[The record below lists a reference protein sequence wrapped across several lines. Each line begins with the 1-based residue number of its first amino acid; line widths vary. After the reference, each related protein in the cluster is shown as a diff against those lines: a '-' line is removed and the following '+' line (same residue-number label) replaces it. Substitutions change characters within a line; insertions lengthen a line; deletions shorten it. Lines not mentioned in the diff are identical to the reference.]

1 MQPIPSHPKPT
12 RNFSNIFGLSTS
24 ATPAT
29 LTGRVTRKGIQIQ
42 GEKYYDATTDIV
54 AAADSAG
61 FGGLEIIGLISGED
75 LQFSAGT
82 DSFFTM
88 VADPAD
94 TYTSFNM
101 NNISLTTG
109 TGSGGVAGDPNNY
122 NVTSTLF
129 RIKPRPLKVKLTK
142 QYDTNATF
150 GSDDT
155 VFFEY
160 PTMSSPPTNAAT
172 RTGVFN
178 ETLALSGTGT
188 ISGGAT
194 DVGTGYVVTGMS
206 LSDGFGAASNY
217 SINGDIEADITQKVV
232 NLSGQRASN
241 GSTSVAGSIMTVDT
255 GTSQTLTASGS
266 GTATQSAPGVGIT
279 VNATTPGINLV
290 NGTGVASNYT
300 LTGGTHTVDI
310 TATSAYIT
318 GTKVYDASTAISASI
333 LSLIDPSDPSANVTI
348 SGSATA
354 SSANVGN
361 SVSITNANIGS
372 LALGGADAGNYD
384 INTIAINGLLNV
396 AITPKTVNL
405 SGTRLYDGTVDA
417 ANSDLS
423 VASGTVG
430 TETLTLSGTGTLN
443 AGGAGSRIISNTGSL
458 ALGNGTNGG
467 IGSNYT
473 LDDGTHSMTIN
484 PLPLTISGTKIYDG
498 DNEVHSNTPEAQIQN
513 IIPGENVLF
522 SGFARSD
529 SEDVGTNINIGTIN
543 TWALTDQTHAAS
555 NYTFTGGNLTI
566 DITQREIKLTGTKTY
581 DGNTDAVGSSIT
593 RMQAQGTY
601 SAPGSSS
608 NSSLLIQAW
617 FLEV

>member
-1 MQPIPSHPKPT
+1 MNQGNQTVTASAAYSITSKTHT
-12 RNFSNIFGLSTS
+12 NFSNIFGLSTS
-24 ATPAT
+24 AAAAT
-29 LTGRVTRKGIQIQ
+29 LTGRISRKNIQIQ
-42 GEKYYDATTDIV
+42 GEKYYDATTNIV

-61 FGGLEIIGLISGED
+61 FGGLEVVGLVSGED
-75 LQFSAGT
+75 LQFTAGT

-88 VADPAD
+88 VADPGN
-94 TYTSFNM
+94 TYTTFTM
-101 NNISLTTG
+101 TNISLTNG

-122 NVTSTLF
+122 NVTSTAF

-160 PTMSSPPTNAAT
+160 PTMGSPPNNAAT

-178 ETLALSGTGT
+178 ETLALTGTGT

-206 LSDGFGAASNY
+206 LADGFGAASNY
-217 SINGDIEADITQKVV
+217 GINGNVEADITQKVV
-232 NLSGQRASN
+232 NLSGSRASN
-241 GSTSVAGSIMTVDT
+241 GSTSVAGSIMTVET

-266 GTATQSAPGVGIT
+266 GTAAQSTPGVGIS

-290 NGTGVASNYT
+290 NGTGAASNYT

-318 GTKVYDASTAISASI
+318 GTKTYDASTAISSAI
-333 LSLIDPSDPSANVTI
+333 LSLIDPSDPSASVTI

-372 LALGGADAGNYD
+372 LALGGADAGNYN

-396 AITPKTVNL
+396 SITPKKVNL
-405 SGTRLYDGTVDA
+405 SGTRLYDGTVNA

-423 VASGTVG
+423 VSSGTVG
-430 TETLTLSGTGTLN
+430 SETLTISGTGTLN
-443 AGGAGSRIISNTGSL
+443 AGGAGSRTITNTGSL

-473 LDDGTHSMTIN
+473 LDGGTHSMTIN
-484 PLPLTISGTKIYDG
+484 PLPLTITGTKIYDG
-498 DNEVHSNTPEAQIQN
+498 DNEVHSNTNEAQIQN
-513 IIPGENVLF
+513 IISGENVLF

-529 SEDVGTNINIGTIN
+529 SADVGTNINVGTIN
-543 TWALTDQTHAAS
+543 TWALADQTHAAS
-555 NYTFTGGNLTI
+555 NYTFTGGNLKVN
-566 DITQREIKLTGTKTY
+566 ITQRKYCLLVQKLMM
-581 DGNTDAVGSSIT
+581 VIP
-593 RMQAQGTY
+593 MQQ
-601 SAPGSSS
+601 
-608 NSSLLIQAW
+608 Q
-617 FLEV
+617 VR

>member
-1 MQPIPSHPKPT
+1 MLSAYDPGNLTKLINVFNLTSYHLIKNMTELTQQRLLPLILLLPLLLGLLVALIPTGVTVTLSNPT
-12 RNFSNIFGLSTS
+12 FTYDNVNQGNQQVSADAAYSITSKTHTTFTDIFGLSTS
-24 ATPAT
+24 ATAAT
-29 LTGRVTRKGIQIQ
+29 LTGRISRKNIQIQ
-42 GEKYYDATTDIV
+42 GEKYYDATTNIV

-61 FGGLEIIGLISGED
+61 FGGLEIIGLVAGED
-75 LQFSAGT
+75 LQFTAGT
-82 DSFFTM
+82 DNFFTM

-94 TYTSFNM
+94 TYTTFTMS
-101 NNISLTTG
+101 NISLTNG

-122 NVTSTLF
+122 NVTSTAF
-129 RIKPRPLKVKLTK
+129 RIKPRPLKVKLSK

-150 GSDDT
+150 DSDDT

-160 PTMSSPPTNAAT
+160 PTMGSPPSNAAT

-188 ISGGAT
+188 ISGGST

-206 LSDGFGAASNY
+206 LADGFGAASNY
-217 SINGDIEADITQKVV
+217 SINGNVEADITQKVV
-232 NLSGQRASN
+232 NLSGSRASN

-266 GTATQSAPGVGIT
+266 GTAAQSTPGVGIS

-290 NGTGVASNYT
+290 NGTGSASNYT

-318 GTKVYDASTAISASI
+318 GTKTYDASTAISASI
-333 LSLIDPSDPSANVTI
+333 LSLIDPSDPTANVTI

-396 AITPKTVNL
+396 SITPKVVNL
-405 SGTRLYDGTVDA
+405 SGTRLYDGTVNA
-417 ANSDLS
+417 ANTDLS

-430 TETLTLSGTGTLN
+430 TETLTISGTGTLN
-443 AGGAGSRIISNTGSL
+443 AGGAGSRTINNTGSL
-458 ALGNGTNGG
+458 A
-467 IGSNYT
+467 
-473 LDDGTHSMTIN
+473 
-484 PLPLTISGTKIYDG
+484 
-498 DNEVHSNTPEAQIQN
+498 
-513 IIPGENVLF
+513 F
-522 SGFARSD
+522 R
-529 SEDVGTNINIGTIN
+529 
-543 TWALTDQTHAAS
+543 
-555 NYTFTGGNLTI
+555 
-566 DITQREIKLTGTKTY
+566 
-581 DGNTDAVGSSIT
+581 
-593 RMQAQGTY
+593 
-601 SAPGSSS
+601 
-608 NSSLLIQAW
+608 
-617 FLEV
+617 